1 MSTRVVHPNLTV
13 EPDIEE
19 RATIRAAI
27 WTDGSQVA
35 TVASGQQLVELGM
48 RHQLVGTAHWWTAHV
63 FTLVTPNVK
72 VDLRAP
78 EPRSGSFR
86 GGARSMKILGGFL
99 LGPHHLVLV
108 DPPHHRLLPKI

>member
-1 MSTRVVHPNLTV
+1 RIVANIVLQVAMSTRVVHPNLTV

-19 RATIRAAI
+19 RATIRGAI

-63 FTLVTPNVK
+63 FALVTLNAEVK
-72 VDLRAP
+72 RRTH
-78 EPRSGSFR
+78 EPQSGSSR
-86 GGARSMKILGGFL
+86 VRPSSTNG
-99 LGPHHLVLV
+99 
-108 DPPHHRLLPKI
+108 